1 MAHFASREGG
11 RWRGRWVDP
20 GLGRGM
26 SVLESLIL
34 YSIPGKQRK
43 MSTPRA
49 KRLENTKRKKKIGTY
64 WSPSKM
70 ADCIVLCFFGRI
82 TQQDVGHRIVVVL
95 TIR

>member
-49 KRLENTKRKKKIGTY
+49 KSLENTKREKEKSERTGLPPR
-64 WSPSKM
+64 WL
-70 ADCIVLCFFGRI
+70 IVSSFASS
-82 TQQDVGHRIVVVL
+82 DE
-95 TIR
+95 